1 MKKIQKVGV
10 LGGGLM
16 GSGIAQ
22 VSAAAGFPT
31 TVREVSTAL
40 ADKARDS
47 IEKTLA
53 KGIERGKAT
62 EAERDKTLANLR
74 FTTELEDLAD
84 SDLFIEAVVEDLEVK
99 NTLWAQRSEE
109 RRVGKEGSG

>member
-31 TVREVSTAL
+31 TVREVSTVL
-40 ADKARDS
+40 CDKSRQS

-53 KGIERGKAT
+53 KGIERGKVT
-62 EAERDKTLANLR
+62 EAERDRTLANLR
-74 FTTELEDLAD
+74 FTTQINDLSD

-99 NTLWAQRSEE
+99 IARSPPVK
-109 RRVGKEGSG
+109 RPKTWRSIS